1 MSLTRGP
8 NQQASSVTV
17 GNPSLDKPMCCDSIS
32 ELERRSGA
40 TSLTGILIVN
50 ADDWGRDRE
59 TTARTMD
66 CILRGAVSSVSA
78 MVYMEDSERA
88 ATMAR
93 ERGIDAGLHLN
104 FTTAFSASNCPPQ
117 MVEHQRMVS
126 AYLLRHSLAQAVY
139 NPLLNRSFEYVVNRQ
154 LEEFHR
160 LYGEEAAR
168 IDGHHHMHLSANVLL
183 GKLLPEGTIVRR
195 NFSFRAGEKN
205 VVNRC
210 YRKIVDRTL
219 AKSHRLVD
227 FFFSLPPLE
236 PVSRLEQIF
245 SLARRCVVELETH
258 PINSDEYRFLT
269 GGQILHIGD
278 LQVAPR
284 YVVSC
289 HRQQ

>member
-1 MSLTRGP
+1 
-8 NQQASSVTV
+8 
-17 GNPSLDKPMCCDSIS
+17 
-32 ELERRSGA
+32 
-40 TSLTGILIVN
+40 
-50 ADDWGRDRE
+50 
-59 TTARTMD
+59 
-66 CILRGAVSSVSA
+66 
-78 MVYMEDSERA
+78 
-88 ATMAR
+88 
-93 ERGIDAGLHLN
+93 
-104 FTTAFSASNCPPQ
+104 
-117 MVEHQRMVS
+117 
-126 AYLLRHSLAQAVY
+126 
-139 NPLLNRSFEYVVNRQ
+139 VVNRQ